1 MLKWSLVEI
10 GVLLFFIF
18 INNFP
23 QRLRCNAK
31 LFSDDTSVS
40 STTTSPAILLS
51 NFNEDLPKITQWG
64 YQWKMLFNQ
73 DIAKLSQEIIFFE
86 RKIIQVIQVYTLIM
100 HEYNANL
107 FKNILV
113 YFLDEKLSFWEH
125 IAVKI
130 KKSTIGVNLM
140 RKLNLLLPRSS
151 LLTGV
156 LSDLIWIMKI

>member
-1 MLKWSLVEI
+1 M
-10 GVLLFFIF
+10 
-18 INNFP
+18 
-23 QRLRCNAK
+23 RCNAK

-51 NFNEDLPKITQWG
+51 NFNEDLLKIAQWG

-73 DIAKLSQEIIFFE
+73 DITKLSQEIIFLE

-107 FKNILV
+107 FKNILF

>member
-1 MLKWSLVEI
+1 M
-10 GVLLFFIF
+10 LLFFVF

-64 YQWKMLFNQ
+64 YQWKMLVNQ
-73 DIAKLSQEIIFFE
+73 DITKLSQEIVFFE

-100 HEYNANL
+100 HEYNGNL

-113 YFLDEKLSFWEH
+113 YFLDESSRFGN
-125 IAVKI
+125 I
-130 KKSTIGVNLM
+130 
-140 RKLNLLLPRSS
+140 LL
-151 LLTGV
+151 
-156 LSDLIWIMKI
+156 